1 MELNFDIDFEK
12 SKRENAL
19 KDFNLLIQSGNLGF
33 YQSVEFVQIFIFDK
47 NLRKSINFFLY
58 LHFQKKSITE
68 MNYRNFLLI
77 NLWK

>member
-1 MELNFDIDFEK
+1 MELDFDIDFEK

-47 NLRKSINFFLY
+47 NLRKSINFF
-58 LHFQKKSITE
+58 S
-68 MNYRNFLLI
+68 
-77 NLWK
+77 

>member
-1 MELNFDIDFEK
+1 MELDFDIDFEK

-77 NLWK
+77 NL